1 MISIEQTKQALSQQ
15 LESLCHDLEATRP
28 PAQMKTIRR
37 VEAAVDIGDP
47 LDWLSHQAHV
57 TRTYWANREGSLEM
71 AGVGRADNLS
81 GQNNLDYEAIFV
93 IMHQTLQASFPNV
106 RYYGG
111 FRFNP
116 LVTADKYWAAIPGYS
131 FIVPRFEII
140 RSDNATRLAY
150 NFIAPQ
156 DGPVEDVLRQFHDEL
171 DTLRLEPRHR
181 ARFSIE
187 LGGRWDLPSQKEWE
201 KMVRTALRMIERN
214 ELQKIVL
221 ARKSIFELRKPLNP
235 FRLLKRLTKFKSNV
249 YYFGFQPVKSVA
261 FIGAT
266 PERLY
271 YRENQEL
278 ISEAIA
284 GTRARGKD
292 AADDQ
297 ALELQLLRSSKEIQ
311 EHRWVSKVVQEA
323 LDPICLE
330 LHTPVREHIL
340 KLPNVQHLFTSFR
353 GKLKPGITDGEILSK
368 LHPTPAVGGYPR
380 IESLIRIT
388 ELEPFDRG
396 WYAGPVGWVSRDAAE
411 FAVAIRS
418 ALVSS
423 SSISLFAGGGIVPGS
438 VPEEE
443 WEEVENKILKFTS
456 IFKSDGYF

>member
-1 MISIEQTKQALSQQ
+1 MIFIEQTKQALSQQ
-15 LESLCHDLEATRP
+15 LESLCRHEEATRP
-28 PAQMKTIRR
+28 PAQVKAIRR
-37 VEAAVDIGDP
+37 VETAVDIDDP
-47 LDWLSHQAHV
+47 LDWLSHQAHA

-71 AGVGRADNLS
+71 AGVGRADSLS
-81 GQNNLDYEAIFV
+81 GQNKLDYEAIFAG
-93 IMHQTLQASFPNV
+93 MHQTLQASYPNV

-131 FIVPRFEII
+131 FIVPRFEVI
-140 RSDNATRLAY
+140 RSGSATLLAY
-150 NFIAPQ
+150 NFIVPQ
-156 DGPVEDVLRQFHDEL
+156 EGSIEGVLRQFQEEFDA
-171 DTLRLEPRHR
+171 LRLEPRHR

-201 KMVRTALRMIERN
+201 KIVRTALRMIERD

-249 YYFGFQPVKSVA
+249 YYFCFQPVKSVA

-271 YRENQEL
+271 YREHQEL

-297 ALELQLLRSSKEIQ
+297 ALELQLLKSSKEIQ

-330 LHTPVREHIL
+330 LHTPVRENIL
-340 KLPNVQHLFTSFR
+340 KLPNVQHLFTNFR
-353 GKLKPGITDGEILSK
+353 GKLKPGITDGKILSR

-396 WYAGPVGWVSRDAAE
+396 WYAGPVGWVSRDGAE

-423 SSISLFAGGGIVPGS
+423 SSISLFAGGGIVLGS

-443 WEEVENKILKFTS
+443 WEEIENKILKFTS